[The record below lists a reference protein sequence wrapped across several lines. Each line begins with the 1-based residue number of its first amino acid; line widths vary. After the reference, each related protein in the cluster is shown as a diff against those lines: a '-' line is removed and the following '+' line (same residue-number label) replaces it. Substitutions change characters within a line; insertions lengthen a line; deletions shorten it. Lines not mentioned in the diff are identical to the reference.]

1 MTFTIRS
8 QAHRDIAEAVEY
20 YLGEQ
25 TPQSAERF
33 ADAVDVAYDEIID
46 TPYLSRVVQYGLREK
61 RVKGFPF
68 VVLYSVEESGIV
80 IVAIYH
86 DRRKRSKLR
95 DRI

>member
-25 TPQSAERF
+25 TPQSADRF
-33 ADAVDVAYDEIID
+33 ADAVDVAYDGIINA
-46 TPYLSRVVQYGLREK
+46 PYRNRVVQYGLREK
-61 RVKGFPF
+61 KLKGFPYA
-68 VVLYSVEESGIV
+68 VLYSVEESGIV

-95 DRI
+95 GRI